1 MTNEEM
7 MSRLYKR
14 MTAEQQKYKEWLLE
28 QPPNAILDNACKF
41 TVREDIVMELEV
53 LELMDAQAAALLRSR
68 TPLADVY
75 RAWERVETRRMDDVR
90 DVIEARADT
99 VIRAEKEK
107 GQREER

>member
-1 MTNEEM
+1 MANKEM
-7 MSRLYKR
+7 MRQLYER
-14 MTAEQQKYKEWLLE
+14 MVAEQQKYKAWLLE
-28 QPPNAILDNACKF
+28 QPPNVILDNACKF

-53 LELMDAQAAALLRSR
+53 LELTDAQAAALLRSR

-75 RAWERVETRRMDDVR
+75 KAWQQTETNHMNDVR